1 MIRRR
6 DFISAVAG
14 VLAWPLM
21 AHARQATKLPTIGF
35 LGATALSVQRPWTDA
50 FEQRLRELGWIEGRS
65 VAIEYRWAEGHGE
78 RFAQIAAEFVHLQVD
93 IIVTAATA
101 PALAAKQTTS
111 VIPIVFALATD
122 PIGSGL
128 VVSLARPG
136 GNVTG
141 LSIQNIDLIGKRV
154 ELLREV
160 VPDLTRL
167 AIMGNVAAPDTA
179 TETHEIEATARRL
192 GLDVAML
199 EVRRAEDITAAFAA
213 LRGRAGALLVVGDPL
228 IFTHRVEIN
237 KLAQGLRLPTMS
249 ANREFAAA
257 GCLLSYGTNFLELFR
272 RSADLVDKILRGA
285 KPGDLPVEQPTK
297 FDLVINL
304 KTAKALGLEV
314 PPTLLARADEVIE

>member
-128 VVSLARPG
+128 VASLARPG

-141 LSIQNIDLIGKRV
+141 LWIQNIDLIGKRV
-154 ELLREV
+154 R
-160 VPDLTRL
+160 TF
-167 AIMGNVAAPDTA
+167 
-179 TETHEIEATARRL
+179 ARGCSRSHSASDY
-192 GLDVAML
+192 GQ
-199 EVRRAEDITAAFAA
+199 RCCSRH
-213 LRGRAGALLVVGDPL
+213 RNGDA
-228 IFTHRVEIN
+228 RD
-237 KLAQGLRLPTMS
+237 RS
-249 ANREFAAA
+249 NR
-257 GCLLSYGTNFLELFR
+257 
-272 RSADLVDKILRGA
+272 
-285 KPGDLPVEQPTK
+285 PQ
-297 FDLVINL
+297 
-304 KTAKALGLEV
+304 
-314 PPTLLARADEVIE
+314 ARP